1 MLKIPEAPLVIV
13 ADAITRPTLFQR
25 IWPSAFLILGLGI
38 TVAWTAVFGYGFVAL
53 VGMLL

>member
-1 MLKIPEAPLVIV
+1 MLKIPEAPLVMV

-25 IWPSAFLILGLGI
+25 IWPSAFLILGLVI